1 MGDRHLLRIFVGLNA
16 ALATCFVV
24 YLFLSSGGSQQAFVT
39 TNFPVALPRTNYIV
53 RTVTAEVAPAP
64 ATNSPSER
72 SGVTSLQTNELT
84 VANTNAPAATNVIAD
99 SLRATFQDRRIGW
112 EQLQSDE
119 QTGTNIYKL
128 YLDSLRAVGCPEEK
142 VRYIVLS
149 DINEMFSKKRLKEA
163 VALDMKWWR
172 SDLDFRAPGTLQ
184 EKGRSLEDERR
195 GLITKYLGESATE
208 TERGEGLLWGNIQLT
223 GPVLGNLTPEVHN
236 AVQEIAARS
245 VERSQNAQ
253 WARFNENQTPNAVET
268 AKLREQT
275 RAELRRVLNAEGM
288 EEFLLRY
295 SQNGSQLRE
304 ELRGLEATPD
314 EFRKILRATDPL
326 DHQMQLE
333 FGTVDSMSPQQRERH
348 AAQREA
354 AVREALGPQRFQ
366 DYLTLKDPLYRQA
379 RQTAMQ
385 YGAAAKVI
393 MPIYQLMK
401 ASETQRQKILNDTTL
416 TREQKNDEI
425 MSVNGEQTRK
435 IQQMIAGSK
444 SVD

>member
-1 MGDRHLLRIFVGLNA
+1 MGLNA
-16 ALATCFVV
+16 ALATCFIV
-24 YLFLSSGGSQQAFVT
+24 YLFLSSGGSHRAFVT
-39 TNFPVALPRTNYIV
+39 TNFPVALPRTNFIV
-53 RTVTAEVAPAP
+53 RTVTAEIPLAP
-64 ATNSPSER
+64 ATNSPSD
-72 SGVTSLQTNELT
+72 GVGSATGTTNHLAT
-84 VANTNAPAATNVIAD
+84 TGTNTAVSTNVIAD

-128 YLDSLRAVGCPEEK
+128 YLDSLRAVGCPDDK

-172 SDLDFRAPGTLQ
+172 SDLDVRTPGTLQ

-195 GLITKYLGESATE
+195 SLITKYLGESATE

-223 GPVLGNLTPEVHN
+223 GPVLGNLTPEAHN

-245 VERSQNAQ
+245 VDRSQNAQ

-275 RAELRRVLNAEGM
+275 RAELRRVLNADGM

-295 SQNGSQLRE
+295 SVNASNLRE

-314 EFRKILRATDPL
+314 EFRKILRATDPM

-333 FGTVDSMSPQQRERH
+333 FGSVDSMSPQQRERH
-348 AAQREA
+348 LAQRESA
-354 AVREALGPQRFQ
+354 IREALGPQRFQ

-379 RQTAMQ
+379 RQASVQ
-385 YGAAAKVI
+385 YGAPARVI

-401 ASETQRQKILNDTTL
+401 AGEGQRQKILNDTTL

-425 MSVNGEQTRK
+425 MSINAEQTRK
-435 IQQMIAGSK
+435 VQQLIAGSRNAE
-444 SVD
+444 